1 MARTVTNI
9 SKSLAQLKDGG
20 AAHDIVGAIER
31 LIGDL
36 ESIPNGDVRDT
47 ILRSAE
53 VIFCTLASVGGLVF
67 KSMVELYPRGLNMM
81 DNHGMTPLDQ
91 LCCSAR
97 RTEPNVE
104 LLNLSL
110 KSHSQRRSSNK
121 NALFLFPASDID
133 DLGGQTYRS
142 YIYRY

>member
-1 MARTVTNI
+1 MSHSRRRDSGRAWTQEALFLEAPQMEKRLRPCFSDELPKYMSRTVTNI

-36 ESIPNGDVRDT
+36 ESIPNGEVRDT

-53 VIFCTLASVGGLVF
+53 VIFCTLASAGGLAF

-81 DNHGMTPLDQ
+81 DSHGMTPFDQ

-104 LLNLSL
+104 LL
-110 KSHSQRRSSNK
+110 
-121 NALFLFPASDID
+121 
-133 DLGGQTYRS
+133 
-142 YIYRY
+142 